1 MTDKTRRGRFFEDF
15 ELGKTIVHATP
26 RTVSVGDRALV
37 CALYPHRFSLYS
49 SDAFAQACGYPSS
62 PLDELTV
69 FHIIFGKSVPDISRN
84 AIANL
89 GYAECRFLR
98 PAYPGDTLRAEST
111 VIGLRQNANGRT
123 GVVHVRTSGANQRGQ
138 SVLEFVRWVM
148 VRKRD
153 PEAPAPE
160 ATLPELADSVP
171 ADRLPVPSRFLRE
184 GYDFTLA
191 GSAHRWGDYA
201 PGERID
207 HVDGV
212 TIEETEHALAT
223 RLWQNTAQV
232 HFDARLAAQ
241 GRFGKRI
248 VYGGHVISLARALTF
263 NGLENAQWMAAINS
277 GSHTAPCFAG
287 DTIYAWSE
295 VLDTTAVTAPGLGAI
310 RLRTVALKNR
320 DAGGFPRLGADG
332 KPAEGVVLD
341 LDWWALLPV

>member
-1 MTDKTRRGRFFEDF
+1 MSKTEPGNFFEDF
-15 ELGKTIVHATP
+15 TLGQEIVHATP
-26 RTVSVGDRALV
+26 RTVSEGDRALAR
-37 CALYPHRFSLYS
+37 ALYPHRFSLHS
-49 SDAFAQACGYPSS
+49 SDSFAQACGYPAS

-69 FHIIFGKSVPDISRN
+69 FHIIFGKSVPDVSRN

-111 VIGLRQNANGRT
+111 VIGLRQNASGRT
-123 GVVHVRTSGANQRGQ
+123 GVVHVRTCGANQHGE
-138 SVLEFVRWVM
+138 SVLDFVRWVM

-153 PEAPAPE
+153 PDAPAPSP
-160 ATLPELADSVP
+160 TLPELADSVS
-171 ADRLPVPSRFLRE
+171 ADQLPVPSRFHRE
-184 GYDFTLA
+184 AYDFTLA
-191 GSAHRWGDYA
+191 GSTHRWRDYE

-212 TIEETEHALAT
+212 TIEEAEHMLAT

-248 VYGGHVISLARALTF
+248 VYGGHVLSLARALSF
-263 NGLENAQWMAAINS
+263 NGLENAQWMAAIN
-277 GSHTAPCFAG
+277 GGTHTAPCFAG

-295 VLDTTAVTAPGLGAI
+295 VLEVAAIPAPGTGNCSA
-310 RLRTVALKNR
+310 RCAPPSRR
-320 DAGGFPRLGADG
+320 R
-332 KPAEGVVLD
+332 
-341 LDWWALLPV
+341 